1 MTDQMHALQI
11 TNPASQPE
19 TLQEKLQKIKLVN
32 PVSGQA
38 TTWKKSEYVKSLAFK
53 AKQSLGLLSSDLS

>member
-11 TNPASQPE
+11 SNPASQPE
-19 TLQEKLQKIKLVN
+19 SLQEKLQNIKLVN

-53 AKQSLGLLSSDLS
+53 AKQSLDLLGSDLS